1 MVVYTCND
9 EDCGRVFQQEPAY
22 INHMMKHRKSHLRS
36 IRMADEIVND
46 GGEYLKDLTTKKKRK
61 P

>member
-22 INHMMKHRKSHLRS
+22 INHMMKHREYHLLLDRT
-36 IRMADEIVND
+36 
-46 GGEYLKDLTTKKKRK
+46 G
-61 P
+61 